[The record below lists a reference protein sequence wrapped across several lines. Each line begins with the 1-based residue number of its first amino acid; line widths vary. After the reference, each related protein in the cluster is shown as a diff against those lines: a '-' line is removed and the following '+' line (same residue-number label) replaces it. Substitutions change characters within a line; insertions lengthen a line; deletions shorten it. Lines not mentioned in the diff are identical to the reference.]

1 MYQTLYDDTSFMI
14 LIVFWQ
20 HKNANLYTIM
30 QLNYTKFF
38 LLSLSTVAALIL
50 KEKPNAKTQ
59 CNVIWNNGRHLMYQ
73 FNWPICKH
81 LPLNAD

>member
-30 QLNYTKFF
+30 QLNYTTFF

-59 CNVIWNNGRHLMYQ
+59 CNVI
-73 FNWPICKH
+73 
-81 LPLNAD
+81 